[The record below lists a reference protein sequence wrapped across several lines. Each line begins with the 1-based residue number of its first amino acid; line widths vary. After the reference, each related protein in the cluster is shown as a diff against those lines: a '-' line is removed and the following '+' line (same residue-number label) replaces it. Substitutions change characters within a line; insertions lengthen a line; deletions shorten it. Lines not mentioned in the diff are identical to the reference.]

1 MSQPTLEQ
9 TRAKLEEVRARSFNW
24 RTKLEAPLPAR
35 APAPGVSAASFK
47 VRKGHAA
54 SNSEEFTEDFMHRLE
69 DAERRDHQTLAREQ
83 VTADALDAL
92 VLESA
97 APDENDETGEEHSV
111 MPSPQE
117 VKRVVEMFW
126 KSPAAKRSNQRD
138 SSMAVAGSFIV
149 SYDALLDENAFC
161 KMLALIQK
169 PALGTRKGH
178 SPAQISG
185 WHAAFHLM
193 DFDGSGSLTRD
204 KVKRF
209 LDRRV
214 RSLAEARKA
223 HEEQVQREEL
233 GGKAIAA
240 ELQSRVDMHLHAGRA
255 KESALASLEEVV
267 RDGATFDALFPLVM
281 ALAPPFF
288 GCERATLWIARDI
301 DAERGDE
308 EEWDDDGTQAEGS
321 FSRGASF
328 KSTSAASFKSS
339 AASFASA
346 KSSSSWQGDSVA
358 TAQRGR
364 VIFSRFPSA
373 GSSFAT
379 AADGGDG
386 TGAAPATN
394 EVTLAVN
401 SLSIAGTAVSA
412 AEPQLVANAYTDAR
426 FDTSFDERTGFVTR
440 SIMCVP
446 LVDTHAAGTAVHSR
460 ASRVAAPTLGCL
472 QLVNKLPKDA
482 MPHAEFNF
490 RDLRAGSAF
499 SALLSE
505 AILAAA
511 PREAQ
516 QHVRQVEEYAAEQER
531 LEKRRAVKE
540 RRRKTRSHKKRSH
553 GA

>member
-1 MSQPTLEQ
+1 M
-9 TRAKLEEVRARSFNW
+9 F
-24 RTKLEAPLPAR
+24 
-35 APAPGVSAASFK
+35 AS
-47 VRKGHAA
+47 
-54 SNSEEFTEDFMHRLE
+54 S
-69 DAERRDHQTLAREQ
+69 
-83 VTADALDAL
+83 
-92 VLESA
+92 
-97 APDENDETGEEHSV
+97 
-111 MPSPQE
+111 
-117 VKRVVEMFW
+117 
-126 KSPAAKRSNQRD
+126 
-138 SSMAVAGSFIV
+138 
-149 SYDALLDENAFC
+149 ALL
-161 KMLALIQK
+161 
-169 PALGTRKGH
+169 
-178 SPAQISG
+178 
-185 WHAAFHLM
+185 
-193 DFDGSGSLTRD
+193 
-204 KVKRF
+204 
-209 LDRRV
+209 
-214 RSLAEARKA
+214 
-223 HEEQVQREEL
+223 
-233 GGKAIAA
+233 
-240 ELQSRVDMHLHAGRA
+240 
-255 KESALASLEEVV
+255 
-267 RDGATFDALFPLVM
+267 
-281 ALAPPFF
+281 
-288 GCERATLWIARDI
+288 
-301 DAERGDE
+301 
-308 EEWDDDGTQAEGS
+308 
-321 FSRGASF
+321 
-328 KSTSAASFKSS
+328 
-339 AASFASA
+339 FAWF